1 MSIFR
6 MIASGNIEPAIIL
19 ALVLSRVFVVF
30 FCMPVHESAHAWMAA
45 KMGDN
50 TSKNLGRITLNPFVH
65 LDLFGTIM
73 IFLFG
78 IGYAKPVTVR
88 ERNFKNPKKGM
99 ALTALAGPAS
109 NLLMAFVFSWI
120 YYIFVFATM
129 RSEGAAIQ
137 LVQLF
142 FYYAFYVN
150 VSLAVFNLI
159 PIPPLDGSKVL
170 AMIIPTKYYFKYL
183 QYERYVMIGLL
194 VLLFTGILDTPISF
208 LSNLVSNVIS
218 FIPRIVFTALAS

>member
-1 MSIFR
+1 MSILR
-6 MIASGNIEPAIIL
+6 MIFSGEVDPTIFL
-19 ALVLSRVFVVF
+19 ALILSRVFVVF
-30 FCMPVHESAHAWMAA
+30 FCMPVHESAHAWMAS

-65 LDLFGTIM
+65 LDLVGTVM

-109 NLLMAFVFSWI
+109 NLLMAFIFAWV
-120 YYIFVFATM
+120 YYIFVFFTM
-129 RSEGAAIQ
+129 RSEGAAVQ
-137 LVQLF
+137 LLQLF

-150 VSLAVFNLI
+150 VSLAVFNLL

-170 AMIIPTKYYFKYL
+170 AMVIPTKYYFKYL

-194 VLLFTGILDTPISF
+194 ALLFLGALDAPIGF
-208 LSNLVSNVIS
+208 LSDLVSKVIT
-218 FIPRIVFTALAS
+218 FIPRLVFALVS

>member
-6 MIASGNIEPAIIL
+6 MIASGSVAPAVVM

-30 FCMPVHESAHAWMAA
+30 FCMPVHESAHAWMAS

-65 LDLFGTIM
+65 LDLVGTIM

-109 NLLMAFVFSWI
+109 NLLMAFIFAWV
-120 YYIFVFATM
+120 YYIFVFLTM
-129 RSEGAAIQ
+129 RSESAAVE
-137 LVQLF
+137 LLQLF

-150 VSLAVFNLI
+150 ISLAVFNLL

-183 QYERYVMIGLL
+183 QYERYVMIGLM
-194 VLLFTGILDTPISF
+194 VLLFTGLLDTPISF
-208 LSNLVSNVIS
+208 LSDLVSKIIT
-218 FIPRIVFTALAS
+218 FIPRLVFALVS

>member
-1 MSIFR
+1 MSILK
-6 MIASGNIEPAIIL
+6 MLYSGNADPALLL
-19 ALVLSRVFVVF
+19 ALILSRVFVVF
-30 FCMPVHESAHAWMAA
+30 FCMPIHESAHAWMAA

-50 TSKNLGRITLNPFVH
+50 TSKNLGRITLNPFKH
-65 LDLFGTIM
+65 LDLVGTVM

-78 IGYAKPVTVR
+78 IGFAKPVTVR

-109 NLLMAFVFSWI
+109 NLVMGFAFSWV
-120 YYIFVFATM
+120 YYIFLFFTM
-129 RSEGAAIQ
+129 RSESAAIQ

-150 VSLAVFNLI
+150 ISLAVFNLF
-159 PIPPLDGSKVL
+159 PIPPLDGSKVF

-194 VLLFTGILDTPISF
+194 ALLFLGWLDTPISF
-208 LSNLVSNVIS
+208 LSNLVAELIS
-218 FIPRIVFTALAS
+218 FIPRLIFAALIS

>member
-1 MSIFR
+1 MSIIR
-6 MIASGNIEPAIIL
+6 MIFSGQVDPAL
-19 ALVLSRVFVVF
+19 FFALILSRVFVVF
-30 FCMPVHESAHAWMAA
+30 FCMPVHESAHAWAAA

-65 LDLFGTIM
+65 LDLVGTVM

-120 YYIFVFATM
+120 YYIFVYFTLG
-129 RSEGAAIQ
+129 SESSGIE
-137 LVQLF
+137 LVRLF
-142 FYYAFYVN
+142 LYYAFYVN

-194 VLLFTGILDTPISF
+194 ALLFLGVLDTPISF
-208 LSNLVSNVIS
+208 LSDLVSKLITI
-218 FIPRIVFTALAS
+218 IPRLVFAALIS

>member
-6 MIASGNIEPAIIL
+6 LIASGEVAPAVVM

-30 FCMPVHESAHAWMAA
+30 FCMPVHESAHAWMAS

-65 LDLFGTIM
+65 LDLVGTVM

-99 ALTALAGPAS
+99 ALTALAGPAA
-109 NLLMAFVFSWI
+109 NLLMAFVFAWV
-120 YYIFVFATM
+120 YYIFLFLTM
-129 RSEGAAIQ
+129 RSESAAVE
-137 LVQLF
+137 LLQLF
-142 FYYAFYVN
+142 FFYAYYIN
-150 VSLAVFNLI
+150 VSLAVFNLL

-194 VLLFTGILDTPISF
+194 VLLFTGLLDTPISF
-208 LSNLVSNVIS
+208 LADLVSKIIT
-218 FIPRIVFTALAS
+218 FIPRLLFAALT